1 MDFLSE
7 KRLKIYGIY
16 EYYMDTQEYKAKRN
30 IVVHFLHYCIHV
42 VKSKSES
49 DWCPIHFTVLID
61 FS

>member
-16 EYYMDTQEYKAKRN
+16 KYYMDMQEYKAKRN
-30 IVVHFLHYCIHV
+30 IVVHFLNYCIHV

-49 DWCPIHFTVLID
+49 D
-61 FS
+61 

>member
-16 EYYMDTQEYKAKRN
+16 KYYMDTQEYKAKRN
-30 IVVHFLHYCIHV
+30 IVIHFLHYCIHV

-49 DWCPIHFTVLID
+49 D
-61 FS
+61 